1 MSRNPY
7 ANVEFSW
14 KQFWE
19 SLIYENLPP
28 VIFSPLAALLLERSL
43 SKAWNVC
50 QNRNLFVVTTHK
62 NPLLFVLFSWFVIY
76 PASWL
81 ITSGL
86 LIVLFYNDGV
96 GGSVDPLQMFF
107 AFSVLFLRRLIIAV
121 KYGYFSAQEY
131 ACLSQPAPNWDFDK
145 SARKLIAQGWSNP
158 TQFPGLIESEL
169 EETMATHNIALKEM
183 QMTTSTGKSLSLFDF
198 ASGIIHTAYKN
209 PPQRWFNP
217 LTFLSTVIILGVLI
231 FVRLSYG
238 LPLFG
243 DSWHEIVVTL
253 AIYGGVISGMGL
265 MGFGLLCAHDF
276 DRRVHTSE
284 LYHRALVPPG
294 LDFTMPDKITPNG
307 ENETVFFDKH
317 SPNCIN
323 GWVQSR
329 NVVRGFGER
338 FYRRVQSYTSLLISY
353 SVLCVI
359 VLNFMMWTQIPHQ
372 AATAVTIA
380 ATIFVI
386 SFIGSYAMYGA
397 IRLQRTSYL
406 QRAALQEELLSLEVE
421 IGTLSQQ
428 AAESDQL
435 QRLNTA
441 KNLLQQVDEN
451 LNFEE
456 LVFRPTSI
464 LGHRADSGLI
474 GSVLGLVVTGA
485 VLMLQGFA
493 SMGIAYNTNGWFG
506 F

>member
-28 VIFSPLAALLLERSL
+28 VIFSPLAALLIERSP

-50 QNRNLFVVTTHK
+50 QNRNLFVLTTHK
-62 NPLLFVLFSWFVIY
+62 NPLLFVLFSWLVIY

-81 ITSGL
+81 ITGGL
-86 LIVLFYNDGV
+86 LIVLFYNNGA
-96 GGSVDPLQMFF
+96 GGSIDPLQMFF

-121 KYGYFSAQEY
+121 KYGYFSTQEY

-169 EETMATHNIALKEM
+169 EETMDTHNIALKEM
-183 QMTTSTGKSLSLFDF
+183 HMATSSGKSLSLFDV
-198 ASGIIHTAYKN
+198 ASGIIRTAYKN
-209 PPQRWFNP
+209 PPPRWFNP
-217 LTFLSTVIILGVLI
+217 LTFFSTLIILGALI
-231 FVRLSYG
+231 FVRHSYG
-238 LPLFG
+238 LPLLG
-243 DSWHEIVVTL
+243 DSWHDIIVTL
-253 AIYGGVISGMGL
+253 AIYGGVTSGMGL

-276 DRRVHTSE
+276 DRRVQTSE

-294 LDFTMPDKITPNG
+294 LDLEMPNG
-307 ENETVFFDKH
+307 KFETVFFDKH

-359 VLNFMMWTQIPHQ
+359 MLNFMMWTQIPHQ

-428 AAESDQL
+428 GADSGEL

-464 LGHRADSGLI
+464 LGNRADSGLV
-474 GSVLGLVVTGA
+474 GSVLGLVITGA

-493 SMGIAYNTNGWFG
+493 SMGITYGANGWFG

>member
-1 MSRNPY
+1 MSRSPY
-7 ANVEFSW
+7 TNVEFSW

-28 VIFSPLAALLLERSL
+28 VIFSPLAALLIERSP

-50 QNRNLFVVTTHK
+50 QNRNLFVLMTHK
-62 NPLLFVLFSWFVIY
+62 NPLYFVVFSWLVIY

-81 ITSGL
+81 ITGGL
-86 LIVLFYNDGV
+86 LIVLFQENAV
-96 GGSVDPLQMFF
+96 GGSLDPLQMFF
-107 AFSVLFLRRLIIAV
+107 AFSVLFLRRLIISV

-131 ACLSQPAPNWDFDK
+131 VALSKPAPNWDFER
-145 SARKLIAQGWSNP
+145 SARKLIAQGWSSP
-158 TQFPGLIESEL
+158 TEFPGLIESEL
-169 EETMATHNIALKEM
+169 EETMDIHSIALKDMEM
-183 QMTTSTGKSLSLFDF
+183 ETSNGNHVGLFDL

-209 PPQRWFNP
+209 PPPRWFNP
-217 LTFLSTVIILGVLI
+217 LTFFSTLIILGTLI
-231 FVRLSYG
+231 YVRWSFG
-238 LPLFG
+238 LPLVG
-243 DSWHEIVVTL
+243 DSWTEIVVTL
-253 AIYGGVISGMGL
+253 AIYGGLISGMGL

-276 DRRVHTSE
+276 DRRVYTSE
-284 LYHRALVPPG
+284 LYHQALLSPG
-294 LDFTMPDKITPNG
+294 LNLKMPNG
-307 ENETVFFDKH
+307 KAEIIFFDKH

-359 VLNFMMWTQIPHQ
+359 ALNFMMWTQIPHQ
-372 AATAVTIA
+372 AATAVTIVA
-380 ATIFVI
+380 MIFVI

-421 IGTLSQQ
+421 IGILSQQ
-428 AAESDQL
+428 GANSDKL

-464 LGHRADSGLI
+464 LGNRADSGLV
-474 GSVLGLVVTGA
+474 GSVLGIVITGA
-485 VLMLQGFA
+485 VLMLQGFT
-493 SMGIAYNTNGWFG
+493 SMGITYNSNGWFG